1 MRKEEASGLRVPDVS
16 TPVLLYDGTCG
27 FCNRSIQVVLR
38 YDRRKTMRFAAL
50 QSRYA
55 QAVLER
61 HPELAGVDSLMLIER
76 DAAGE
81 EQVFI
86 RSTAALRVA
95 GYLGGLWLL
104 LQVFMLVPGRL
115 RDYFYDQFAR
125 RRHKLFG
132 RSDSCLLP
140 TPEERAR
147 FIV

>member
-1 MRKEEASGLRVPDVS
+1 MRTGEETVLPASDVS
-16 TPVLLYDGTCG
+16 APVLLYDGTCG

-55 QAVLER
+55 QTLLDR
-61 HPELAGVDSLMLIER
+61 HPELAGVDSLILIER

-81 EQVFI
+81 ERVFI

-95 GYLGGLWLL
+95 VYLGGLWHL
-104 LQVFMLVPGRL
+104 LQVFLLVPRRL
-115 RDYFYDQFAR
+115 RDYLYDQFAQ

-140 TPEERAR
+140 APEERER